1 MRRSLSGYPV
11 NKSLLDTDIFSEVLK
26 GVDRKVA
33 RKATAYLGAF
43 GRYTTSVL
51 TVMEVVKGLHKQ
63 RRTKKLK
70 QFLSHISVAEVLPFD
85 QGSAELAGRIFAD
98 LERTGQ
104 PIGRID
110 PMIAAVALQHG
121 LTLVTGNLVHY
132 QRIQALNYKL
142 QLDNWRS

>member
-1 MRRSLSGYPV
+1 V

-26 GVDRKVA
+26 GIDPKIV
-33 RKATAYLGAF
+33 RKAMAYLAAF
-43 GRYTTSVL
+43 GRYTITAL

-70 QFLSHISVAEVLPFD
+70 QFLARISAAEVVAFD
-85 QGSAELAGRIFAD
+85 QASAELAGRIFAD
-98 LERTGQ
+98 LERAGQ

-132 QRIQALNYKL
+132 QRIQSLNYKL
-142 QLDNWRS
+142 QLDNWRT